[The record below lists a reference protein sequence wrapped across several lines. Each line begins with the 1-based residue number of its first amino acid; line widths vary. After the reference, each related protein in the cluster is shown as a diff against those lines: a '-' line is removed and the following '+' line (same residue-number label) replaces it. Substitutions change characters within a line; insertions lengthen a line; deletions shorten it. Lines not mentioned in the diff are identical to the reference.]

1 MTRLPPI
8 STRIDKLFPYP
19 PLFRSLAKG
28 HYDYTRLG
36 HLHRL
41 FHDARFVVP
50 IRDPVGHVAS
60 LMRQHERFRKVGREH
75 PRARRHMRRAGHFEF
90 GLDLRPINRSEEHT
104 SELQSLM
111 RNSYAVF
118 CLKKKKTSNHT

>member
-1 MTRLPPI
+1 MRI
-8 STRIDKLFPYP
+8 SDWSSDVCSSDL
-19 PLFRSLAKG
+19 
-28 HYDYTRLG
+28 
-36 HLHRL
+36 RL

-90 GLDLRPINRSEEHT
+90 GLDLRPINTGDHEAKERLRGLWAAGAEAEGWARSWSMIYRHVADAMVADPGVRRAPLE
-104 SELQSLM
+104 
-111 RNSYAVF
+111 VP
-118 CLKKKKTSNHT
+118 